1 MFKLIVTLLAALAVS
16 AQAQDITGAGA
27 TFPAP
32 LYAKWADAYRK
43 DKTVPEL
50 DDKLYVD
57 TATPVAKFIFW
68 GLAAVILLSL
78 LIA

>member
-1 MFKLIVTLLAALAVS
+1 MKPVLIQS
-16 AQAQDITGAGA
+16 IM
-27 TFPAP
+27 
-32 LYAKWADAYRK
+32 KRNRK

-68 GLAAVILLSL
+68 GLAAIVILSVAL
-78 LIA
+78 A

>member
-1 MFKLIVTLLAALAVS
+1 MKPVLIQS
-16 AQAQDITGAGA
+16 IM
-27 TFPAP
+27 
-32 LYAKWADAYRK
+32 KRNRK